1 MSPPAHQ
8 RAERIA
14 RDVRIAPHVAPQPRG
29 ADGAA
34 RRPYHPAKH
43 VGGAGRA
50 RCPQHFSPNKRIYAN
65 ISEHK
70 RTLFA
75 FNCPFRDLTL
85 PRTARSPAIT
95 PKRLDASPRVRID

>member
-34 RRPYHPAKH
+34 RHPYHPAKH
-43 VGGAGRA
+43 IVFSERAGAKLKTV
-50 RCPQHFSPNKRIYAN
+50 NMK
-65 ISEHK
+65 
-70 RTLFA
+70 
-75 FNCPFRDLTL
+75 
-85 PRTARSPAIT
+85 TASASILLGLAIAGSPARGRSGHHQRGSAIGGRSDSF
-95 PKRLDASPRVRID
+95 PGLVFAG